1 MPRGTQT
8 RWSLPLSFQRAEVS
22 NPHSAGAPLLPSN
35 LDSWGKAQGSCPS
48 PHACERPSL
57 GPGQPPEDLPGLLS
71 STPLPHPA
79 AMAKLP
85 PGVPQR
91 LPFSAYLNQSP
102 PSTTA
107 PWPCLSSLLPQS
119 QAQAA
124 PLGTPI
130 VPQPHPMECSFQA
143 LQVHLLPKTSL
154 QLTDPSS
161 GIPTVPSALALCL
174 CYTLQFLQPRPPATL
189 SHPTMTLLF
198 HLFI

>member
-57 GPGQPPEDLPGLLS
+57 GPGHPPEDLPGLLS

-91 LPFSAYLNQSP
+91 LAFSAYLNQSP

-107 PWPCLSSLLPQS
+107 LAVS
-119 QAQAA
+119 QF
-124 PLGTPI
+124 PP
-130 VPQPHPMECSFQA
+130 
-143 LQVHLLPKTSL
+143 
-154 QLTDPSS
+154 PSK
-161 GIPTVPSALALCL
+161 PSPGS
-174 CYTLQFLQPRPPATL
+174 TTRNTHRPPTP
-189 SHPTMTLLF
+189 SHGMFFPGSASSPPP
-198 HLFI
+198 